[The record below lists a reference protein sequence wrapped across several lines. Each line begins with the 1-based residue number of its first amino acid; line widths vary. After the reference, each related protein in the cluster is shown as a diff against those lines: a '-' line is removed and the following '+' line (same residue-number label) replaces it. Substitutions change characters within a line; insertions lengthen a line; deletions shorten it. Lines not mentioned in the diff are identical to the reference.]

1 MAGQVVFMPAPETS
15 RSSPPAEL
23 PRTLGLWD
31 TVSITAGVIIGSG
44 IFLVARN
51 IAQAVESPGLSL
63 VVWLVSGVLSLCGAL
78 SYAELGALLP
88 RAGGQYVYLQ
98 EAYGPLTAF
107 LFGWANLLAI
117 QSGSIAAVAVGF
129 AIYLGDFLPL
139 ASWQVKAVAV
149 LCVVLLTWINYRG
162 VESGSRVQ
170 NIFTAAKV
178 LGLAGLIV
186 AGFVFKG
193 GSLAHFTPLFATSKD
208 PGGLLAALGV
218 AMIAALWCFDGWN
231 NPSFAAGEIKNPER
245 NLALGLI
252 IGTAGVTLLYLLVN
266 LVYLYVLPIETVARS
281 ERVAAETASV
291 LLGASGGK
299 IISLVVLAATFG
311 CVNGLILAGARVT
324 YAMSREGHFFEAV
337 GRVHP
342 RFRTPHVSLLV
353 QGAWSC
359 LLILVGGYDQLFTYV
374 IFAGW
379 IFYLL
384 TTLAVV
390 ILRKKWPRVE
400 RPFRVPAYPLVPLLF
415 VAAALWFI
423 VNTLRERPWE
433 SLIGSAIVMI
443 GVPVYLL
450 WKKLAPDRDQ
460 RGPLPGKAS

>member
-1 MAGQVVFMPAPETS
+1 MPSSETS
-15 RSSPPAEL
+15 RSSQPVEL
-23 PRTLGLWD
+23 ARKLGLWD
-31 TVSITAGVIIGSG
+31 TVSITAGVMIGSG

-51 IAQAVESPGLSL
+51 IAQTVESPGLSL
-63 VVWLVSGVLSLCGAL
+63 VVWMVSGLLSLCGAL

-107 LFGWANLLAI
+107 LFGWMSLLAA

-139 ASWQVKAVAV
+139 SGWLLKAVAI
-149 LCVVLLTWINYRG
+149 LCVALLTWVNYRG
-162 VESGSRVQ
+162 VESGSTVQ
-170 NIFTAAKV
+170 NIFTTGKV

-186 AGFVFKG
+186 AGLVIKGG
-193 GSLAHFTPLFATSKD
+193 GSLAHFSPLLVTSKS
-208 PGGLLAALGV
+208 PSGLLAALGV

-231 NPSFAAGEIKNPER
+231 NPSFAAGEIKNPGR
-245 NLALGLI
+245 NLALGVV
-252 IGTAGVTLLYLLVN
+252 IGTSAVTLLYLLVN
-266 LVYLYVLPIETVARS
+266 FVYLYVLPIESVARS
-281 ERVAAETASV
+281 ERVAADTATA
-291 LLGASGGK
+291 LLGGYGGK
-299 IISLVVLAATFG
+299 LVSLVVLAATFG

-324 YAMSREGHFFEAV
+324 YAMSREGHFFEAL

-342 RFRTPHVSLLV
+342 QFRTPHISLFV
-353 QGAWSC
+353 QGVWSC

-374 IFAGW
+374 IFAEW

-390 ILRKKWPRVE
+390 ILRKKLAGVE
-400 RPFRVPAYPLVPLLF
+400 RPFRVPGYPFVPLLF
-415 VAAALWFI
+415 VAAAFWFI

-433 SLIGSAIVMI
+433 SLIGCVIVVI
-443 GVPVYLL
+443 GVPAYFFRRRL
-450 WKKLAPDRDQ
+450 
-460 RGPLPGKAS
+460 

>member
-1 MAGQVVFMPAPETS
+1 MSRSEPS
-15 RSSPPAEL
+15 RSSQPAEL
-23 PRTLGLWD
+23 LRTLGLWD

-51 IAQAVESPGLSL
+51 IAQTVESAGLSL
-63 VVWLVSGVLSLCGAL
+63 VVWLVSGVLTLCGAL

-107 LFGWANLLAI
+107 LFGWMSLLTA

-139 ASWQVKAVAV
+139 SAWMVKAVAL
-149 LCVVLLTWINYRG
+149 LCVTLLTWVNYRG
-162 VESGSRVQ
+162 VESGSTVQ

-178 LGLAGLIV
+178 AGLAGLIV
-186 AGFVFKG
+186 AGFIFKG
-193 GSLAHFTPLFATSKD
+193 GGSLHHFSPFFATTKS
-208 PGGLLAALGV
+208 PGSLLAALGV

-231 NPSFAAGEIKNPER
+231 NPSFAAGEIKNPGR
-245 NLALGLI
+245 NLARGLI
-252 IGTAGVTLLYLLVN
+252 IGTAGVTALYLLVN
-266 LVYLYVLPIETVARS
+266 FVYLYVLPIETVARS
-281 ERVAAETASV
+281 ERVAADTASA
-291 LLGASGGK
+291 LLGVYGGK
-299 IISLVVLAATFG
+299 MVSLVVLAATFG

-342 RFRTPHVSLLV
+342 RFRTPHVSLFL
-353 QGAWSC
+353 QGGWSC
-359 LLILVGGYDQLFTYV
+359 LLILVGRYEQLFTYV
-374 IFAGW
+374 IFAEW

-390 ILRKKWPRVE
+390 ILRKKLPDAA
-400 RPFRVPAYPLVPLLF
+400 RPFRVPGYPVVPLLF

-433 SLIGSAIVMI
+433 SLIGSGIVLI

-450 WKKLAPDRDQ
+450 WKKLAQ
-460 RGPLPGKAS
+460 AT